1 MKSTYNMINSPQ
13 WPKIPIFS
21 HYYGFAFY
29 FFIMSVSPVF
39 AHDVELARQLY
50 NAHPTFQDTTLKH
63 RRFKHNDIM
72 PLLDRVANQG
82 KMTVDVVGKSTEKRT
97 IRKVQIGS
105 GQTPVLL
112 WSQMHGDEATATMA
126 LFDIMNF
133 LQASGDEWDEF
144 RANLLAGLTIHM
156 VPMLNPDGAERWQR
170 RTALDIDMNRD
181 ALRLQSPESV
191 ILKKLQQTIKPLV
204 GFNLHDQNPRYSVG
218 QTGKQAVLSFLA
230 TAYDRDRNVNDV
242 RQRSMQLIA
251 GLNRVLQPLIPGQ
264 IARYDDEFEPRAFGD
279 NIQKWGTTLIL
290 IESGGYKGDS
300 EKMEIRRLNFVAI
313 LSALNSIANRGYEAE
328 TITDYAAIPE
338 NGRAL
343 FDMLIRNVGVVRN
356 GVRTTMDVGINRYE
370 VNTNNARDFRYE
382 SKIEDLG
389 DLSTFYGLDEI
400 DASGLDLVPANVYPE
415 TLKSTDKLAE
425 LNIPELYKQGTVVFR
440 MRKTS
445 RAKLY
450 EQLGSASV
458 HVLMDG
464 EFPAKPLKLGQI
476 PTFLLKRGEQLQY
489 IVVNGTVVKAD
500 EQPAGKRFSIVE

>member
-1 MKSTYNMINSPQ
+1 M
-13 WPKIPIFS
+13 F
-21 HYYGFAFY
+21 
-29 FFIMSVSPVF
+29 VSPVF
-39 AHDVELARQLY
+39 AQDVELARQLY
-50 NAHPTFQDTTLKH
+50 DVHPTFQDTTLKH
-63 RRFKHNDIM
+63 RRFKHSDIM

-82 KMTVDVVGKSTEKRT
+82 KMTVDIVGKSTEKRE
-97 IRKVQIGS
+97 IRKVQVGTGS
-105 GQTPVLL
+105 TPVLL

-144 RANLLAGLTIHM
+144 RANLLAGVTIHM
-156 VPMLNPDGAERWQR
+156 VPMLNPDGAQRWQR
-170 RTALDIDMNRD
+170 RTSLDIDMNRD

-191 ILKKLQQTIKPLV
+191 ILKKLQQTLKPLV

-218 QTGKQAVLSFLA
+218 KTDKQAVLSFLA
-230 TAYDRDRNVNDV
+230 TAYDRDRNVNEV

-300 EKMEIRRLNFVAI
+300 EKMMIRRLNFVAI
-313 LSALNSIANRGYEAE
+313 LSALNSIANRAYEAE
-328 TITDYAAIPE
+328 NTADYAAIPE

-343 FDMLIRNVGVVRN
+343 FDVLIRNVGVVRN

-370 VNTNNARDFRYE
+370 ETTNNARDFRYE

-389 DLSTFYGLDEI
+389 DLSTFYGLEEI
-400 DASGLDLVPANVYPE
+400 DATGLDLVPANVYPE
-415 TLKSTDKLAE
+415 TLKSGDKLAE
-425 LNIPELYKQGTVVFR
+425 LNMPELYKQGTVVFK
-440 MRKTS
+440 MRKAS
-445 RAKLY
+445 RAKAY
-450 EQLGSASV
+450 AQLGSEPV

-464 EFPAKPLKLGQI
+464 EFPAKPLKLGQV
-476 PTFLLKRGEQLQY
+476 PTFLLKQGEQLQY
-489 IVVNGTVVKAD
+489 IVVNGLVIKTD
-500 EQPAGKRFSIVE
+500 EQVPGKRFSIIE